1 MATAAS
7 AIHRIIFK
15 TTCACL
21 TCFSLAENM
30 PENKQKFK
38 IDWYTV
44 SENRSNSLKVI
55 QQGVL
60 A

>member
-1 MATAAS
+1 MATAAT

-38 IDWYTV
+38 ITFG
-44 SENRSNSLKVI
+44 ELPLRLKE
-55 QQGVL
+55 
-60 A
+60 